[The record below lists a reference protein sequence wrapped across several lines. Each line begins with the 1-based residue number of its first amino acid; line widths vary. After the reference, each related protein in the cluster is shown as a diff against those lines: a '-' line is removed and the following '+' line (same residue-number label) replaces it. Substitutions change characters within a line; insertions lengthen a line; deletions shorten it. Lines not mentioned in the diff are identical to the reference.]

1 MLRRLWLIFA
11 QATTIGLALLFVV
24 STLRPEWLNRAPLV
38 SAPVPAAAPEP
49 GKTVTVSEAAVRAA
63 GLVSYADAVA
73 IAAPAVVNVY
83 TTKEVQR
90 RGQSVD
96 PLYRYFF
103 GDSRGGP
110 ERVASLGS
118 GVVATADGYI
128 LTNNHVVQAA
138 DEIAVALA
146 DGRQLDARLVGA
158 DPESDLALLKVEASG
173 LPVITFGRAESLK
186 VGDIVLA
193 IGNPFDV
200 GQTVTMGIVS
210 ALGRSNL
217 GINTFENFIQTDA
230 AINQGNSGGALVD
243 TRGNLV
249 GINSAIFSRTGGS
262 IGIGFAIPSTLV
274 RQVMDELIRSGKV
287 TRGYFGVEPEDVT
300 PEAAELLKLGRS
312 DGVVLKGVQRASP
325 AGKAGLEPGDVIVMI
340 NGQKVTN
347 SRSMLNQIAQLPP
360 GSSASVRVVRAG
372 KDLEIPVQ
380 VGERPTPRR
389 TQ

>member
-1 MLRRLWLIFA
+1 MLRRVWLIFA

-24 STLRPEWLNRAPLV
+24 STLRPEWLARTPAAPAQPVLLPALKQTSLHPDAPRA
-38 SAPVPAAAPEP
+38 SAP
-49 GKTVTVSEAAVRAA
+49 GTYS
-63 GLVSYADAVA
+63 DAVTS
-73 IAAPAVVNVY
+73 AAPAVVNVY
-83 TTKEVQR
+83 TTKEVR
-90 RGQSVD
+90 RRNEPVD

-103 GDSRGGP
+103 GDPRGGP
-110 ERVASLGS
+110 DRVASLGS
-118 GVVATADGYI
+118 GVIATANGYI

-146 DGRQLDARLVGA
+146 DGRQFDARLIGA
-158 DPESDLALLKVEASG
+158 DPESDLAVLKVEATG
-173 LPVITFGRAESLK
+173 LPVITFGHDDALK

-243 TRGNLV
+243 STGHLV
-249 GINSAIFSRTGGS
+249 GINTAIFSRTGGS

-274 RQVMDELIRSGKV
+274 RQVMNDLIKSGKV
-287 TRGYFGVEPEDVT
+287 TRGYFGVEPEDIT
-300 PEAAELLKLGRS
+300 PEAADLLKLSRA

-325 AGKAGLEPGDVIVMI
+325 AGKAGLEPGDVIVTI
-340 NGQKVTN
+340 NGQKVAN
-347 SRSMLNQIAQLPP
+347 SRGMLNQIAQLPP
-360 GSSASVRVVRAG
+360 GSSASVRVLRLG
-372 KDLEIPVQ
+372 KEVDVPVT

-389 TQ
+389 PE

>member
-1 MLRRLWLIFA
+1 MLRRVWLIFA
-11 QATTIGLALLFVV
+11 QATTIGLAVLFVV
-24 STLRPEWLNRAPLV
+24 STLRPEWLART
-38 SAPVPAAAPEP
+38 PAAAVPAITAP
-49 GKTVTVSEAAVRAA
+49 VVKQAAPAEAPRAA
-63 GLVSYADAVA
+63 TAGSYAGAVG

-90 RGQSVD
+90 RGAPAD

-103 GDSRGGP
+103 GDPRGGP

-118 GVVATADGYI
+118 GVIATADGYI

-146 DGRQLDARLVGA
+146 DGRQFDARLIGA
-158 DPESDLALLKVEASG
+158 DPESDLAVLKVEASG
-173 LPVITFGRAESLK
+173 LPVITFGRDDALR

-217 GINTFENFIQTDA
+217 GINVFENFIQTDA

-243 TRGNLV
+243 SNGQLV

-262 IGIGFAIPSTLV
+262 VGIGFAIPASLV
-274 RQVMDELIRSGKV
+274 RQVMTDLIRTGKV
-287 TRGYFGVEPEDVT
+287 TRGYFGVEPEDIT
-300 PEAAELLKLGRS
+300 AETADLLKLARV
-312 DGVVLKGVQRASP
+312 DGVLLKGVQRTSP
-325 AGKAGLEPGDVIVMI
+325 AGRAGLEPGDVILTI
-340 NGQKVTN
+340 NGQKVSN
-347 SRSMLNQIAQLPP
+347 SRSMLNQIAQLAP
-360 GSSASVRVVRAG
+360 GSAASVRVLRSG
-372 KDLEIPVQ
+372 RELDLPVT
-380 VGERPTPRR
+380 VGERPSVRR
-389 TQ
+389 PQ